1 MKKATGAGDLQGC
14 RKLEQRMEQLPSAQK
29 CLTYPVA
36 FARTRCRRQWKLV
49 DIDRKFV
56 GAEMGAADLA
66 PRSFSN

>member
-1 MKKATGAGDLQGC
+1 MDVIAKDGDEEGRRLWG
-14 RKLEQRMEQLPSAQK
+14 AQK